1 VIANLFIAL
10 REGLEASLVVG
21 ILIAYVIRMNRRD
34 ALRPIWAGVGI
45 AVAVSL
51 LIGFALSQTRGLP
64 DSVFELTA
72 GLLSIVACGLVTWM
86 VFWMAKTAR
95 SMRGNLEAG
104 IEKTLAGGAFGLLVI
119 AFVSVGREG
128 VETALFLW
136 AAAQAAGQSL
146 LPLLGALIG
155 LLIAVALGFAIYRGM
170 VRLNL
175 RAFFTWSGS
184 LLIVLAGGVL
194 AYGVHELQEV
204 GVLPGGESIAFDVSA
219 AVPPESWYGSLL
231 RGTIGFRP
239 EMSWLEIVVWA
250 LYVGIA
256 LGVFLRMSLRTLP
269 RVTTST
275 ASATASSRA

>member
-1 VIANLFIAL
+1 MIANLFIAL

-170 VRLNL
+170 VRLDL

-184 LLIVLAGGVL
+184 LLIILAGGVL

-204 GVLPGGESIAFDVSA
+204 GVLPGGESIAFDVSV

>member
-170 VRLNL
+170 VRLDL

-184 LLIVLAGGVL
+184 LLIILAGGVL

-204 GVLPGGESIAFDVSA
+204 GVLPGGESIAFDVSV

>member
-1 VIANLFIAL
+1 
-10 REGLEASLVVG
+10 
-21 ILIAYVIRMNRRD
+21 
-34 ALRPIWAGVGI
+34 
-45 AVAVSL
+45 
-51 LIGFALSQTRGLP
+51 
-64 DSVFELTA
+64 
-72 GLLSIVACGLVTWM
+72 
-86 VFWMAKTAR
+86 
-95 SMRGNLEAG
+95 MRGNLEAG

-155 LLIAVALGFAIYRGM
+155 LLLAVALGFAIYRGM

>member
-1 VIANLFIAL
+1 MIANLFIAL

-86 VFWMAKTAR
+86 VFWLAKTAR

-155 LLIAVALGFAIYRGM
+155 LLLAVALGFAIYRGM

>member
-204 GVLPGGESIAFDVSA
+204 GVLPGGESIAFDVSV

>member
-1 VIANLFIAL
+1 MIANLFIAL

-184 LLIVLAGGVL
+184 LLIILAGGVL

-204 GVLPGGESIAFDVSA
+204 GVLPGGESIAFDVSV